1 MKRVKGFNKARR
13 LLTRENFWESFTA
26 PPRLRAQIKQVFGEE
41 LSVLEVVNRI
51 ISDVR
56 DKGDK
61 ALFDYTK
68 KLDGVRLDSLEVS
81 RKDVTVTCALTAL
94 ENKELI
100 TALEFAARRIRD
112 FHIACE
118 HKAGLIPVDK
128 YLSQQIRPLDRVGLY
143 VPGGSAAY
151 PSTVLMMAIPAK
163 VAGVKEVIMVSPPGK
178 DGKIPASTLV
188 AAYIAKVNRIFKLGG
203 AQAIAA
209 LAFGTE
215 SIPRVDKICG
225 PGNIFVTLAKKM
237 VYGTVDIDGLE
248 GPSEVVIVADGK
260 ADHTLCAADLLAQA
274 EHDSLASVILITTSA
289 GLADRVDKEI
299 EIQLGKL
306 RRRATAKI
314 AIDNG
319 MIVLVDNMAQA
330 VELVNLFAPEHL
342 ALMTS
347 DASALVPKIRN
358 AGCIFVGENSPV
370 VLGDY
375 VAGPSHVLPT
385 GGSARFGSPLGVAD
399 FLKVSNIIALDK
411 PALRKL
417 SQAAV
422 VIAKAE
428 GLDAHAQAVT
438 RRVIA
443 SDLPAK
449 ARQAGAKQSR
459 RFSSPA
465 RRMAG

>member
-1 MKRVKGFNKARR
+1 LTCHFGFLFFILVDMKRVKGFNRARR
-13 LLTRENFWESFTA
+13 LLTRENFWEAFTT
-26 PPRLRAQIKQVFGEE
+26 PPKLRAQIKQVFGEE
-41 LSVLEVVNRI
+41 LSVQEVVDRVI
-51 ISDVR
+51 GEVR

-61 ALFDYTK
+61 ALFDYTEE
-68 KLDGVRLDSLEVS
+68 LDGVRLDSLEVT
-81 RKDVTVTCALTAL
+81 RKDVTIACALTVL

-112 FHIACE
+112 FHVACG

-128 YLSQQIRPLDRVGLY
+128 HLSQQIRPLDRVGLY

-163 VAGVKEVIMVSPPGK
+163 VAGVGEIIMVSPPAK
-178 DGKIPASTLV
+178 DGKIPASTLA

-248 GPSEVVIVADGK
+248 GPSEVVIVADEK
-260 ADHTLCAADLLAQA
+260 ANPALCAADLLAQA
-274 EHDSLASVILITTSA
+274 EHDPLASVILITTSA
-289 GLADRVDKEI
+289 DLAERVDKEV

-306 RRRATAKI
+306 KRRSTART
-314 AIDNG
+314 AIDRG
-319 MIVLVDNMAQA
+319 MIVLVDDMAQA

-342 ALMTS
+342 SLMTS
-347 DASALVPKIRN
+347 DASVLVSKIRN
-358 AGCIFVGENSPV
+358 AGCIFVGKNSPV
-370 VLGDY
+370 ILGDY

-399 FLKVSNIIALDK
+399 FLKVTNIIALDK
-411 PALRKL
+411 PAMRKL
-417 SQAAV
+417 SQAAM

-428 GLDAHAQAVT
+428 GLDAHARAIERRT
-438 RRVIA
+438 R
-443 SDLPAK
+443 AK
-449 ARQAGAKQSR
+449 
-459 RFSSPA
+459 
-465 RRMAG
+465 

>member
-1 MKRVKGFNKARR
+1 MKRVKGFNKASQ
-13 LLTRENFWESFTA
+13 LLARENFWESFTT
-26 PPRLRAQIKQVFGEE
+26 PPRLAAQIKQVFGEK
-41 LSVLEVVNRI
+41 LSVPEVVGRI
-51 ISDVR
+51 IGEVR

-68 KLDGVRLDSLEVS
+68 KLDGVRLGSLEVD
-81 RKDVTVTCALTAL
+81 RWEVVAAYDVTDKKLVSAL
-94 ENKELI
+94 K
-100 TALEFAARRIRD
+100 FAAKRIRD
-112 FHIACE
+112 FHVACG
-118 HKAGLIPVDK
+118 HRTDLIRIDK
-128 YLSQQIRPLDRVGLY
+128 HLRQQILPLQRVGLY

-163 VAGVKEVIMVSPPGK
+163 VAGVEEITMVSPPAK
-178 DGKIPASTLV
+178 DGKIPAPTLV
-188 AAYIAKVNRIFKLGG
+188 AADIAKVNRIFKLGG

-237 VYGTVDIDGLE
+237 VYGTVDLDGLE
-248 GPSEVVIVADGK
+248 GPSEIVIVADEK
-260 ADHTLCAADLLAQA
+260 ANPALCAADLLAQA
-274 EHDSLASVILITTSA
+274 EHDPLASVILITTSA
-289 GLADRVDKEI
+289 DLADQVDKEV

-306 RRRATAKI
+306 KRHSTAGT
-314 AIDNG
+314 AIDRG
-319 MIVLVDNMAQA
+319 MLVLVDDMAQA

-342 ALMTS
+342 SIMAS
-347 DASALVPKIRN
+347 DASALIPKIRN
-358 AGCIFVGENSPV
+358 AGCIFIGENSPV

-399 FLKVSNIIALDK
+399 FLKVTNIIALDK
-411 PALRKL
+411 PAMRKL

-428 GLDAHAQAVT
+428 GLDAHAQAIERRT
-438 RRVIA
+438 RT
-443 SDLPAK
+443 K
-449 ARQAGAKQSR
+449 
-459 RFSSPA
+459 
-465 RRMAG
+465 

>member
-13 LLTRENFWESFTA
+13 LLARENFWEPFTI
-26 PPRLRAQIKQVFGEE
+26 PPRLAPQTKQVF
-41 LSVLEVVNRI
+41 LSVRKAVDRIVNE
-51 ISDVR
+51 VR

-61 ALFDYTK
+61 ALFDYTEE
-68 KLDGVRLDSLEVS
+68 LDGVRLDSFEVS
-81 RKDVTVTCALTAL
+81 RKDVTVACALTVL
-94 ENKELI
+94 ENKELV

-112 FHIACE
+112 FHVACG
-118 HKAGLIPVDK
+118 HKAGLIPIGK
-128 YLSQQIRPLDRVGLY
+128 HLSQQIRPLDRVGLY
-143 VPGGSAAY
+143 VPGGTAAY

-163 VAGVKEVIMVSPPGK
+163 VAGVGEIIMVSPPGK

-237 VYGTVDIDGLE
+237 VYGTVDIDGLK
-248 GPSEVVIVADGK
+248 GPSEIVIVADEK
-260 ADHTLCAADLLAQA
+260 AKPALCAADLLAQA
-274 EHDSLASVILITTSA
+274 EHDPLASVILITTSA
-289 GLADRVDKEI
+289 DLADQVDKEI

-306 RRRATAKI
+306 KRRSTIKK
-314 AIDNG
+314 AIDAG
-319 MIVLVDNMAQA
+319 MLVLVDDMAQA

-342 ALMTS
+342 SIMS
-347 DASALVPKIRN
+347 SGASALVPKIRN
-358 AGCIFVGENSPV
+358 AGCIFIGENSPV

-385 GGSARFGSPLGVAD
+385 GGSAHFGSPLGVAD
-399 FLKVSNIIALDK
+399 FLKVTNIIALDK
-411 PALRKL
+411 PAMREL
-417 SQAAV
+417 SRPAV

-428 GLDAHAQAVT
+428 GLDAHAQAIERRT
-438 RRVIA
+438 R
-443 SDLPAK
+443 AK
-449 ARQAGAKQSR
+449 
-459 RFSSPA
+459 
-465 RRMAG
+465 

>member
-1 MKRVKGFNKARR
+1 MKRVKGFNKARQ
-13 LLTRENFWESFTA
+13 LLTRENFWEHFTT
-26 PPRLRAQIKQVFGEE
+26 PPGLAAQIKQVFGEE
-41 LSVLEVVNRI
+41 LSVQEVVDRI
-51 ISDVR
+51 IGEVR

-61 ALFDYTK
+61 ALFDYTE
-68 KLDGVRLDSLEVS
+68 KLDGVRLDSLEVDK
-81 RKDVTVTCALTAL
+81 REVVAAYDIV
-94 ENKELI
+94 NKEVVS
-100 TALEFAARRIRD
+100 ALEFAAGRIRD
-112 FHIACE
+112 FHVACE
-118 HKAGLIPVDK
+118 HKVGVFPVDK
-128 YLSQQIRPLDRVGLY
+128 HLRQQIMPLQRVGLY

-163 VAGVKEVIMVSPPGK
+163 VAGVGEIILVSPPAK
-178 DGKIPASTLV
+178 DGKIPASTLA

-215 SIPRVDKICG
+215 SIPKVDKICG

-248 GPSEVVIVADGK
+248 GPSEVVIVADEK
-260 ADHTLCAADLLAQA
+260 ANPALCAADLLAQA
-274 EHDSLASVILITTSA
+274 EHDPLASVILITNSTD
-289 GLADRVDKEI
+289 LAERVDKEV

-306 RRRATAKI
+306 KRHSTART
-314 AIDNG
+314 AIDRG
-319 MIVLVDNMAQA
+319 MIVLVDDMAQA

-342 ALMTS
+342 SLMTS
-347 DASALVPKIRN
+347 DASALVSKIRN
-358 AGCIFVGENSPV
+358 AGCIFIGENSPV

-399 FLKVSNIIALDK
+399 FLKVSNIVALDK

-417 SQAAV
+417 GQAAV

-428 GLDAHAQAVT
+428 GLDAHAQAIERRT
-438 RRVIA
+438 R
-443 SDLPAK
+443 AK
-449 ARQAGAKQSR
+449 
-459 RFSSPA
+459 
-465 RRMAG
+465 